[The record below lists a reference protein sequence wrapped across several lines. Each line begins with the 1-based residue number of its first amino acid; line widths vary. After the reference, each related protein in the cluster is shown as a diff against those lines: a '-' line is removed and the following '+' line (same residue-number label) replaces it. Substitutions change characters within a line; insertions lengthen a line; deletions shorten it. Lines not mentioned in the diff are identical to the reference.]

1 MPAVLVVTEPFLP
14 LALYEAERRG
24 MSDPRVVVIEHPL
37 GGTEPDEIVRRA
49 AAARHDVLAL
59 VGGRDQRA

>member
-1 MPAVLVVTEPFLP
+1 MPAILVVTEPFLP

-24 MSDPRVVVIEHPL
+24 MPDPRVVVIEHPL

-49 AAARHDVLAL
+49 AAARADVLAL
-59 VGGRDQRA
+59 LGKAGQSA

>member
-1 MPAVLVVTEPFLP
+1 VVTEPFLP

-24 MSDPRVVVIEHPL
+24 MTDPRIVVIEHPL
-37 GGTEPDEIVRRA
+37 GGTEVDEIVQRA

-59 VGGRDQRA
+59 VGRGDQRA